1 MIKTKTTH
9 PPKEC
14 IMYEMGYARRVYLQ
28 KDSDLPKGYLQS
40 GEMGFPEKYTGSNG
54 VILCEVKKNRCP
66 YNQEG
71 EPILDFSSNLGI
83 MRVCNSNGFVPLQ
96 LELVANKR

>member
-1 MIKTKTTH
+1 MEKTTQSIE
-9 PPKEC
+9 KC
-14 IMYEMGYARRVYLQ
+14 VMYKTGHAHKLYLQ
-28 KDSDLPKGYLQS
+28 KDSDLPVGYLQS